1 MDSILIQQYVDI
13 CVLFSNC
20 VHRVQ
25 AGGGNIS
32 LKEGNKIIIKSS
44 GTALSSTTT
53 TNGYTVCNL
62 AKLHAKFKEEN
73 ESLEDCVLGGAGK
86 PSLETFFHLLPSKI
100 IVHLHPTF
108 FLGPL
113 CSKDVSSIFTNE
125 DFPSSL
131 LIKYNKPGL
140 LLAKDIFKAYNGE
153 HLIFLQNHGIILC
166 GETLDEIATAY
177 SKAISRLEIITGKKH
192 VFSDILFEMG
202 LLRSIKKV
210 AEGYFIKPFYSC
222 LPGKI
227 IPYTPDISLFLKR
240 RPLIIDNL
248 TNIEKQLLDY
258 MQSEMTLPALVYCN
272 SSISYC
278 IGKTQQQCD
287 FIYEIVQS
295 YLEIDAGQYNIIEE
309 AQINQLIEC
318 PKEVY
323 RMSL

>member
-32 LKEGNKIIIKSS
+32 LKVGNNIIIKSS
-44 GTALSSTTT
+44 GTALSSTTN

-113 CSKDVSSIFTNE
+113 CSKDASAIFTNE

-131 LIKYNKPGL
+131 LIKYNKPGF

-192 VFSDILFEMG
+192 LFSDILFEMG

-210 AEGYFIKPFYSC
+210 TEGYFIKPFYSC
-222 LPGKI
+222 LPMQI

-240 RPLIIDNL
+240 CPLIIDNVA
-248 TNIEKQLLDY
+248 NIEKQLLDY
-258 MQSEMTLPALVYCN
+258 MQSEMTLPALAYCN